1 MDIEYQLQ
9 NISSQNVIFMHI
21 NCVICSDQLDLYT
34 VYTHTHTYTAS
45 SDVQN
50 ELSGLGVSVYNQDD
64 FEAGVLQQI
73 DREVTKRNA
82 EQQRKFL
89 MKEYSNVKH
98 EIR

>member
-1 MDIEYQLQ
+1 MD
-9 NISSQNVIFMHI
+9 SSIRLPGNDSFSDMSSLKVSVHKMLSLHMH
-21 NCVICSDQLDLYT
+21 N
-34 VYTHTHTYTAS
+34 THTHTHTAS

-50 ELSGLGVSVYNQDD
+50 ELSGLGVSVYNQDE

-82 EQQRKFL
+82 EQQRRFL
-89 MKEYSNVKH
+89 MKEYSSVKH

>member
-1 MDIEYQLQ
+1 MIP
-9 NISSQNVIFMHI
+9 SQ
-21 NCVICSDQLDLYT
+21 ICHLSKCQFAKCYLYT
-34 VYTHTHTYTAS
+34 YNTHTHTAS

-50 ELSGLGVSVYNQDD
+50 ELSGLGVNVYNQDE

-82 EQQRKFL
+82 EQQRRFL
-89 MKEYSNVKH
+89 MKEYSSVKH

>member
-1 MDIEYQLQ
+1 MTNSI
-9 NISSQNVIFMHI
+9 
-21 NCVICSDQLDLYT
+21 YT
-34 VYTHTHTYTAS
+34 LCAHTHTHTAS
-45 SDVQN
+45 GDVQN
-50 ELSGLGVSVYNQDD
+50 ELSDLGVSVYNQDE

>member
-1 MDIEYQLQ
+1 VSFVVTNSIYIL
-9 NISSQNVIFMHI
+9 
-21 NCVICSDQLDLYT
+21 C
-34 VYTHTHTYTAS
+34 THTHTYTAS

-50 ELSGLGVSVYNQDD
+50 ELSDLGVSVYDQDD

>member
-1 MDIEYQLQ
+1 MIP
-9 NISSQNVIFMHI
+9 SQ
-21 NCVICSDQLDLYT
+21 ICHLSKCQFTKCYLYT
-34 VYTHTHTYTAS
+34 CTTHTHTAS

-50 ELSGLGVSVYNQDD
+50 ELSGLGVSVYNQDE

-82 EQQRKFL
+82 EQQRRFL
-89 MKEYSNVKH
+89 MKEYSSVKH

>member
-1 MDIEYQLQ
+1 MY
-9 NISSQNVIFMHI
+9 
-21 NCVICSDQLDLYT
+21 CVH
-34 VYTHTHTYTAS
+34 THTHTAS

-50 ELSGLGVSVYNQDD
+50 ELSGLGVSVYNQDE

-89 MKEYSNVKH
+89 MKEYSSVKH

>member
-1 MDIEYQLQ
+1 MTIPCILQ
-9 NISSQNVIFMHI
+9 CLIPFIY
-21 NCVICSDQLDLYT
+21 CVH
-34 VYTHTHTYTAS
+34 THTHTAS

-50 ELSGLGVSVYNQDD
+50 ELSGLGVSVYNQDE

-89 MKEYSNVKH
+89 MKEYSSVKH